1 VRRGLL
7 VLALLLSSPG
17 TAFAATS
24 LTLSVNPASPL
35 YGSTATF
42 SGAITPAAAGATVE
56 LWADTGGG
64 ESLVTS
70 TTTAA
75 DGSYSIPLVMNAGA
89 TFRTKTAG
97 ATSPDVVVNLRPQ
110 ITAVLSGLRYVGSR
124 LLLKG
129 RLTPATA
136 GTLTLHLG
144 AQSSAVAVAPDGRFR
159 SPLPTRR
166 ATTYTAK
173 LDFAPGPGFAAREI
187 VRSYRVRAPYLSL
200 GASGTAVIALER
212 LLYARHY
219 ALRGVNRYFGF
230 DTYEAVLAFQK
241 VHRLSRTGRVASWLW
256 PKIAN
261 SGVPHARIAMG
272 SHVEVDKTRQVLFE
286 VRSGKVTRIVHV
298 STGATGNT
306 PVGRW
311 HFYLKTP
318 GLNSHGMYY
327 SNYFL
332 RGFAVHG
339 YASVPPY
346 PASHGCVRTPMWF
359 ARGFYS
365 RWHVGDTIYV
375 FA

>member
-7 VLALLLSSPG
+7 VLAFLLASPG
-17 TAFAATS
+17 TAAAATS
-24 LTLSVNPASPL
+24 LTLTVDPTSPV

-42 SGAITPAAAGATVE
+42 SGVITPASAGTTIE
-56 LWADTGGG
+56 LWADTGSGPT
-64 ESLVTS
+64 LVTS

-89 TFRTKTAG
+89 TFSAKTPG
-97 ATSPDVVVNLRPQ
+97 AASPDVVVNLRPQ
-110 ITAVLSGLRYVGSR
+110 LTTVLSGLRYVGSR
-124 LLLKG
+124 LLLRG
-129 RLTPATA
+129 RLTPASA

-144 AQSSAVAVAPDGRFR
+144 TQSSVLTIAPDGGFR
-159 SPLPTRR
+159 ALLPTRR
-166 ATTYTAK
+166 ATTYSAT
-173 LDFAPGPGFAAREI
+173 LDFAPGAGFAARQV
-187 VRSYRVRAPYLSL
+187 VRTYRVRAPYLSL

-212 LLYARHY
+212 LLAARHY
-219 ALRGVNRYFGF
+219 VLRGINRYYGF

-241 VHRLSRTGRVASWLW
+241 VHRLSRTGRVASSLW

-261 SGVPHARIAMG
+261 SGVPRARVAQG

-286 VRSGKVTRIVHV
+286 VRNGKVARVVHV

-311 HFYLKTP
+311 HVYMKTP

-332 RGFAVHG
+332 RGFAIHG
-339 YASVPPY
+339 YASVPPW

-359 ARGFYS
+359 APGFYS
-365 RWHVGDTIYV
+365 RWGLGTTVYV